1 MRENKQ
7 KSSGFGTS
15 FYRRVR
21 TVGWCGFLVLL
32 SSCSSF
38 NYEKG
43 GTILGTI
50 GGTGSGYYMCNNY
63 GIDPKFQIGCTVI
76 GGLMGGVLGGIMGE
90 TFDNKE
96 IYDSV
101 RYGSVG
107 DTKVYE
113 KKDEK
118 MTVEITDDYI
128 QSSESTIFK
137 QGRNDWCKDF
147 EFEVENYD
155 GVQRGKGK
163 SCKDSEGIWRTIG
176 IDLLQ

>member
-1 MRENKQ
+1 M
-7 KSSGFGTS
+7 
-15 FYRRVR
+15 V
-21 TVGWCGFLVLL
+21 VGLTLL
-32 SSCSSF
+32 LNSCSSF
-38 NYEKG
+38 NFEKG
-43 GTILGTI
+43 GTILGSI
-50 GGTGSGYYMCNNY
+50 GGVGSGMYMCESY
-63 GIDPKFQIGCTVI
+63 ELGKFKIGCMVL
-76 GGLMGGVLGGIMGE
+76 GGLVGGVLGGELGE